1 MVVVVVNEI
10 FLSVRHCVSTAL
22 SLSVCHKSVFHQNAW
37 RRNELVSGMEATE
50 ELKSKKKQICSEVSE
65 NSPGNPCS
73 QS

>member
-50 ELKSKKKQICSEVSE
+50 ELKSKKKTDMLRSVRK
-65 NSPGNPCS
+65 
-73 QS
+73 QSGESM